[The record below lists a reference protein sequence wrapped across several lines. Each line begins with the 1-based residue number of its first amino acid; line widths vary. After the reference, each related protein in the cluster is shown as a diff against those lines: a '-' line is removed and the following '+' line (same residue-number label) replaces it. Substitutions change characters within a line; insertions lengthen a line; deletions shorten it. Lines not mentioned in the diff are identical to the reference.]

1 MSDTPSG
8 QGNKTSHSQFNI
20 AVMYE
25 SYRYLPSQRL
35 LLFDP
40 SIVISVEFSN
50 FYFTVVMAF
59 VTYFF
64 FFQKFFLSFCL
75 SFFIFFLSLFLF
87 FLKIEGFFF
96 HPLRFQ
102 NSFQRK
108 EHVLKFQVNSHS
120 PFSRHLPSAS
130 ASFSARLFFF
140 LFFGNCDWFVC
151 LSANIFATL
160 EESGNPLK

>member
-1 MSDTPSG
+1 MFFSLLRFTFILILFYFFSLSLLNFFFPPYSFTCKMSDTPSG

-64 FFQKFFLSFCL
+64 FFQK
-75 SFFIFFLSLFLF
+75 
-87 FLKIEGFFF
+87 
-96 HPLRFQ
+96 
-102 NSFQRK
+102 
-108 EHVLKFQVNSHS
+108 
-120 PFSRHLPSAS
+120 
-130 ASFSARLFFF
+130 
-140 LFFGNCDWFVC
+140 
-151 LSANIFATL
+151 
-160 EESGNPLK
+160 

>member
-75 SFFIFFLSLFLF
+75 SFFIFFLS
-87 FLKIEGFFF
+87 
-96 HPLRFQ
+96 
-102 NSFQRK
+102 
-108 EHVLKFQVNSHS
+108 
-120 PFSRHLPSAS
+120 
-130 ASFSARLFFF
+130 FF
-140 LFFGNCDWFVC
+140 LFFFFEDRGILFSPSSVPEFI
-151 LSANIFATL
+151 S
-160 EESGNPLK
+160 EEGTRFKIPS